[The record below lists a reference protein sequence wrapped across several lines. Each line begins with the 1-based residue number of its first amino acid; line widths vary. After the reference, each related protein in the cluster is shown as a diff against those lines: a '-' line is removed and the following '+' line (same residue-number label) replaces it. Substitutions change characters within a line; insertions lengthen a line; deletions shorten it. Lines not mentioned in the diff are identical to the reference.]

1 MAQQEPG
8 PRLDPQPTAE
18 LKCPLSVAARY
29 QPARGT
35 PASMGWPLL
44 PELGTPLWEVK
55 AEGCGH
61 HHRALDHTGR
71 DGILWRKP
79 MASPHTTPTP
89 RSGQLVQPNDPP
101 LHWTGP
107 TSLPGTP
114 VWLKAFC
121 SLCPQ
126 DPPFLFFSPPYIDM
140 LSSS

>member
-89 RSGQLVQPNDPP
+89 RSGQLFQPSDPP